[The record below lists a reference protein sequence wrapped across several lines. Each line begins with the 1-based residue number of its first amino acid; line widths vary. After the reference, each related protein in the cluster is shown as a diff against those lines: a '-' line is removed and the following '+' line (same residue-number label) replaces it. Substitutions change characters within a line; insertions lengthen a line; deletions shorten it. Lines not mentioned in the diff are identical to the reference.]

1 MDYSKIRELR
11 ERIKGNRE
19 KSRNEKDYKEK
30 RRLKY
35 LIGIDEFKIE
45 LERLKD

>member
-1 MDYSKIRELR
+1 MDYSKIREIR
-11 ERIKGNRE
+11 ERIKGNKEKLRE
-19 KSRNEKDYKEK
+19 EKQYKER

-35 LIGIDEFKIE
+35 LIGIDEFKVE